1 MTDLH
6 IGERAQT
13 AVGHPLDRLTAD
25 EIRTAADVLRDS
37 KLLGDSVR
45 LPVLALEEPP
55 KAEVLA
61 FAPGT
66 DFDRRVRAVL
76 LDTATGSSRSA
87 VVSVTR
93 RQVDDVADL
102 DPLVDGQ
109 PPIMLEEF
117 DLVDAIVKADAGW
130 RDAMARRGVTDLD
143 LVCACPLSAGAFD
156 LPGEEGRRMLRVL
169 SFLQHR
175 PSDHPLGAPD
185 RRRRRV
191 RGPGRRARSSSS
203 STTASCPCRPRR
215 ATSTTPAYVGPHAHL
230 TAPHRDH
237 PAARARASRST
248 ATS

>member
-61 FAPGT
+61 FTPGT

-93 RQVDDVADL
+93 KQVDAVTEL

-117 DLVDAIVKADAGW
+117 ELVDAIVKGDAGLAR
-130 RDAMARRGVTDLD
+130 RDGPPWCHRSRSGLRVPAVRRGVRP
-143 LVCACPLSAGAFD
+143 AGRGRSAAASRAVVPAAPAVG
-156 LPGEEGRRMLRVL
+156 PPV
-169 SFLQHR
+169 
-175 PSDHPLGAPD
+175 GAPD
-185 RRRRRV
+185 RRLVAYVDLIDARGRRDRRRRRRAGAG
-191 RGPGRRARSSSS
+191 RGGQLRRPRIRRPGRAPRS
-203 STTASCPCRPRR
+203 
-215 ATSTTPAYVGPHAHL
+215 
-230 TAPHRDH
+230 APSRS
-237 PAARARASRST
+237 PSPKARASRST
-248 ATS
+248 ATW